1 MSHRGTSKARSVFV
15 NGLRNAHAMEMQG
28 LSMMSPQLDR
38 IEDYPDLSSRL
49 RRHMEETERHIER
62 LEAILRDFGADP
74 SATKDVVMMTMGG
87 LATLEN
93 DDTDDEVLRN
103 TFADFA
109 FENYEIASYTSL
121 IGLAR
126 ASGADA
132 AVPLLEENLHE
143 EEQMAAWL
151 ESNIWNLTSAY
162 VDLRSGGEQ
171 AKP

>member
-1 MSHRGTSKARSVFV
+1 
-15 NGLRNAHAMEMQG
+15 
-28 LSMMSPQLDR
+28 
-38 IEDYPDLSSRL
+38 
-49 RRHMEETERHIER
+49 
-62 LEAILRDFGADP
+62 
-74 SATKDVVMMTMGG
+74 MGG

-151 ESNIWNLTSAY
+151 ESNIGNLTSAY

-171 AKP
+171 ARP